1 MGGKVK
7 FDFNYAPRGRAF
19 DKSPTYPACEVVGTD
34 IYRDYVFVSGYDH
47 IAIIMENVK
56 YYSYVIESLHVLYTI
71 QRCGSQTLS
80 LGNTATRLRNVNIW
94 YMYVL
99 S

>member
-7 FDFNYAPRGRAF
+7 FDYAPRGREF

-56 YYSYVIESLHVLYTI
+56 SYSYVIESLHARFIHETAVRFT
-71 QRCGSQTLS
+71 
-80 LGNTATRLRNVNIW
+80 NTVTW
-94 YMYVL
+94 KHGYET
-99 S
+99 